1 MITFFNSSS
10 RNNRGFCMLDK
21 PKHDMIESSSHLLAG
36 EKFSA
41 NKQCELIF
49 GEGTKNCPFTVT
61 VSMHGRNYES
71 VSGCRHASSR
81 VFTLTNTLYNQIQTI
96 LYCIMHAILWFLPSK
111 CWLRSEIWRNKWFI
125 YTFAQGLSKTDPLL
139 VHLLSLICTKKVN
152 EITGFQVIFVVNS
165 IVSVFS
171 FSHQEELLFF
181 VYCDNTSII
190 FINIFVWF
198 CVFFLEC
205 M

>member
-1 MITFFNSSS
+1 MVTFFNSSS

-21 PKHDMIESSSHLLAG
+21 PKHDMIESTSHLLAG

-96 LYCIMHAILWFLPSK
+96 LYCIMHAILWFLPVNVDLDPK
-111 CWLRSEIWRNKWFI
+111 YGEISDLF
-125 YTFAQGLSKTDPLL
+125 TLSHKDYPRQIRCLFTCYLWY
-139 VHLLSLICTKKVN
+139 VQRKSMKSLDFK
-152 EITGFQVIFVVNS
+152 
-165 IVSVFS
+165 
-171 FSHQEELLFF
+171 
-181 VYCDNTSII
+181 
-190 FINIFVWF
+190 
-198 CVFFLEC
+198 
-205 M
+205 